1 MNKTILLIAAGAVL
15 LSSTTALADNVIT
28 AEVPAT
34 VELSNRDVNRIVCP
48 GQMNDLIFSQ
58 EKGLAGHFA
67 GNNAFIK
74 FKIEEAGGERIYAE
88 ESSEL
93 FVVCSGAVFTLLV
106 TPRDIPSVT
115 LRLAAPQGET
125 FKQNIAHYKN
135 LPLEKQALQIIR
147 EAYTGTYPSSYRISE
162 PATIVQL
169 SPDLELKLL
178 QTVDV
183 EGVGL
188 RLRKYQAKAV
198 AQGQVTLEETLFLS
212 PVVSDSILAVAV
224 EEHSLK
230 HGETSRVFV
239 VEKKET
245 AQ

>member
-1 MNKTILLIAAGAVL
+1 MNKTILLMAASAVL
-15 LSSTTALADNVIT
+15 LSGTTALAESVIT

-58 EKGLAGHFA
+58 EKGLTGHFA

-74 FKIEEAGGERIYAE
+74 FKIEDTGGERIYAE

-106 TPRDIPSVT
+106 TPKDIPSVT
-115 LRLAAPQGET
+115 LRLAAPQGES

-135 LPLEKQALQIIR
+135 LPLEKQALQLIR

-162 PATIVQL
+162 PATPVQL
-169 SPDLELKLL
+169 SPDLKCELL

-188 RLRKYQAKAV
+188 RLRKYQATAI
-198 AQGQVTLEETLFLS
+198 AQGQVSLEETLFLT
-212 PVVSDSILAVAV
+212 PAVSDAILAVAV

-230 HGETSRVFV
+230 HGETSRIFV